1 MLSNTSSILFDR
13 APFLGALLYADP
25 PGKVPSA
32 RLDRAP
38 RRYYTGGVNDE
49 RPSRTASGWP
59 AYALGL
65 AAFAACAWWL
75 LSLGAGS
82 RAPAAAAAEAF
93 APPPP
98 GVPGLLLLQALV
110 VLAACRV
117 CAAAA
122 RRLGQPEVIGE
133 IAGGLLLGPS
143 LLGALWPAGAAAL
156 FPPGGLGG
164 LRALSE
170 IGILLFLFTVGLEM
184 DLDALRGR
192 ARAAVLVSHAS
203 IAAPFLLGL
212 AAALWIYPRHGSAA
226 VPFHA
231 FALFIG
237 VSLSV
242 TAFPVLA
249 RILHEQGLERTPLG
263 AAALTCA
270 AVDDATAWCA
280 LAAVAGIVEGGGAA
294 RSLRVILSLA
304 AYGAFMATA
313 VRALVRRWYDWRIA
327 RGASAKE
334 LAAAA
339 LCVLL
344 ASAFA
349 TETIGVHALF
359 GAFLAGIVMP
369 ERRELRVAL
378 TRRFEELSSVAL
390 LPLFFALTGL
400 RTRLGLLDGASAW
413 LSLGLLL
420 AAASAGKLGG
430 TALAARASGLD
441 WRESLS
447 LGALM
452 NARGLVELV
461 VLNVGYDLGVLT
473 PAVFSM
479 LVLMALVTTAAAGPL
494 LSVFLPERLRARRA
508 SLALVE

>member
-1 MLSNTSSILFDR
+1 MANPPRSLR
-13 APFLGALLYADP
+13 AYG
-25 PGKVPSA
+25 
-32 RLDRAP
+32 
-38 RRYYTGGVNDE
+38 
-49 RPSRTASGWP
+49 

-65 AAFAACAWWL
+65 AAFAACAWGL
-75 LSLGAGS
+75 LSLGAGL
-82 RAPAAAAAEAF
+82 RAPVGAAAPEPAAAAV
-93 APPPP
+93 
-98 GVPGLLLLQALV
+98 GLPGLLLLQALV
-110 VLAACRV
+110 VLAACRL

-122 RRLGQPEVIGE
+122 RRFGQPEVIGE

-143 LLGALWPAGAAAL
+143 ALGALWPAGAAAL

-170 IGILLFLFTVGLEM
+170 IGILLFLFTVGLEV
-184 DLDALRGR
+184 DLDALRRR
-192 ARAAVLVSHAS
+192 ARTAVFVSHAS

-212 AAALWIYPRHGSAA
+212 AAALWVYPRHAPAG
-226 VPFHA
+226 VPFSA

-237 VSLSV
+237 VAMSV

-249 RILHEQGLERTPLG
+249 RILRETRLDGTALG
-263 AAALTCA
+263 ATALTCA
-270 AVDDATAWCA
+270 AVDDVTAWCA
-280 LAAVAGIVEGGGAA
+280 LAAVVGIVQSGDAA
-294 RSLRVILSLA
+294 RAARVVGALA
-304 AYGAFMATA
+304 AYAAIVA
-313 VRALVRRWYDWRIA
+313 LVARPLVRRWYDWRIA
-327 RGASAKE
+327 RGASGKE

-349 TETIGVHALF
+349 TENIGVHALF
-359 GAFLAGIVMP
+359 GAFLAGLIMP

-378 TRRFEELSSVAL
+378 ARRFEELSSVAL

-400 RTRLGLLDGASAW
+400 RTRLGLLDGPAMWGSFA
-413 LSLGLLL
+413 LVL

-430 TALAARASGLD
+430 SALAARASGLD

-461 VLNVGYDLGVLT
+461 VLNVGYDLGVLS
-473 PAVFSM
+473 PQVFTM
-479 LVLMALVTTAAAGPL
+479 LVLMALVTTAATGPL
-494 LSVFLPERLRARRA
+494 LSAFLPDSLKAPAAGARVA
-508 SLALVE
+508 ADA